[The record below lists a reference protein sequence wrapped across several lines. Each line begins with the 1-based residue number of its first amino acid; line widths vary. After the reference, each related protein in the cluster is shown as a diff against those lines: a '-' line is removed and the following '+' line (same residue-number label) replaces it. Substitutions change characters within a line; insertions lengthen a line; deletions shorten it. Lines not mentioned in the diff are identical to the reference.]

1 MGADSAR
8 FWYPRAVNVANRLQ
22 TSKESDLMQ
31 RFLRLLTTAILIA
44 SFAASIRANGLESL
58 ENFVKTVKSGKSEF
72 QQTVTSPARAP
83 NPSGDAAGSAP
94 RIKTSSGSFEFQ
106 RPGKFK
112 FQYKKPFEQLILAD
126 GTSLW
131 IYDAD
136 LNQATQRK
144 QSTAFANTPAA
155 LIASAT
161 DLSALRTEFTLESA
175 PEKDGLNWVSAR
187 PKAADSTLQTV
198 RIGFKGDALQQLDIT
213 DSFGQRSVI
222 NFTSMQA
229 NISLPASSFQFILP
243 AKAELLKQ

>member
-1 MGADSAR
+1 MKS
-8 FWYPRAVNVANRLQ
+8 
-22 TSKESDLMQ
+22 
-31 RFLRLLTTAILIA
+31 LRSIFTAISLISLHA
-44 SFAASIRANGLESL
+44 VAMPATGLESL

-72 QQTVTSPARAP
+72 QQTVTSPARA
-83 NPSGDAAGSAP
+83 GEAP
-94 RIKTSSGSFEFQ
+94 RVKNSSGTFEFQ

-136 LNQATQRK
+136 LNQASQRK
-144 QSTAFANTPAA
+144 QTAAFANTPAA

-161 DLSALRTEFTLESA
+161 DLSALKSEFTLENA
-175 PEKDGLNWVSAR
+175 PEKDGLSWVSAK

-198 RIGFKGDALQQLDIT
+198 RIGFKGDTLQQLDIT

-222 NFTSMQA
+222 NFTAMQI
-229 NISLPASSFQFILP
+229 NSSLPASSFQFTLP

>member
-1 MGADSAR
+1 M
-8 FWYPRAVNVANRLQ
+8 
-22 TSKESDLMQ
+22 K
-31 RFLRLLTTAILIA
+31 RLLRPLATTLLIA
-44 SFAASIRANGLESL
+44 LYAGSITANGLESL

-72 QQTVTSPARAP
+72 TQTVTSPARA
-83 NPSGDAAGSAP
+83 GDAAGQAP

-126 GTSLW
+126 GQSLW

-161 DLSALRTEFTLESA
+161 DLIVLRNEFSLENA
-175 PEKDGLNWVSAR
+175 PDKDGLTWVSAK
-187 PKAADSTLQTV
+187 PKAADSTLQIV

-213 DSFGQRSVI
+213 DSFGQRSLI
-222 NFTSMQA
+222 NFSAMQL
-229 NISLPASSFQFILP
+229 NPSLPDASFKFTLP

>member
-1 MGADSAR
+1 MHRFAR
-8 FWYPRAVNVANRLQ
+8 HLF
-22 TSKESDLMQ
+22 
-31 RFLRLLTTAILIA
+31 TTLLIA
-44 SFAASIRANGLESL
+44 LCAHPAWSNGLNSL
-58 ENFVKTVKSGKSEF
+58 ENFVKNTKSGVSEF
-72 QQTVTSPARAP
+72 TQTVTSPSR
-83 NPSGDAAGSAP
+83 SGEPAGSAA
-94 RIKTSSGSFEFQ
+94 RVKKSSGSFEFQ

-126 GTSLW
+126 GMHLW

-136 LNQATQRK
+136 LNQASQRA

-161 DLSALRTEFTLESA
+161 DLSALRKEFTLENA
-175 PEKDGLNWVSAR
+175 TEKDGLNWVSAK
-187 PKAADSTLQTV
+187 PKTPDSTLQIV

-222 NFTSMQA
+222 QFTSMQL
-229 NISLPASSFQFILP
+229 NPNLPEGTFKFTLP

>member
-1 MGADSAR
+1 MPAR
-8 FWYPRAVNVANRLQ
+8 AL
-22 TSKESDLMQ
+22 
-31 RFLRLLTTAILIA
+31 
-44 SFAASIRANGLESL
+44 NGLESL

-72 QQTVTSPARAP
+72 QQTVTSPARA
-83 NPSGDAAGSAP
+83 GEAP
-94 RIKTSSGSFEFQ
+94 RVKNSSGTFEFQ

-136 LNQATQRK
+136 LNQASQRK
-144 QSTAFANTPAA
+144 QSAAFANTPAA

-161 DLSALRTEFTLESA
+161 DLNALRNEFTLENA
-175 PEKDGLNWVSAR
+175 PEKDGLVWVSAR

-213 DSFGQRSVI
+213 DSFGQRSLI
-222 NFTSMQA
+222 NFAAMQL
-229 NISLPASSFQFILP
+229 NPSLPSSSFQFTLP